1 MEYVCYRRRVAAVK
15 LLVSMLGLA
24 GAAGL
29 IYVALYGSVSLS
41 VRIAAWAAALI
52 GIGYF
57 GSNLVLSFLALI
69 RPRNIL
75 FHYDESAVWNEG
87 AQPVPWA
94 QVKEITAEGARV
106 GILFK
111 PEFPKFLL
119 RLEDGSRIEIRTYNA
134 MTEHEMNEWTRRMRE
149 RKQAHD
155 IAANGHNLRR
165 DVSPVQCT

>member
-1 MEYVCYRRRVAAVK
+1 MEYVCYRRPVAAVK

-29 IYVALYGSVSLS
+29 IYGALYGSVSLS
-41 VRIAAWAAALI
+41 VRIAAWAAALT
-52 GIGYF
+52 GIGWC

-69 RPRNIL
+69 RPGNVL
-75 FHYDESAVWNEG
+75 FYYDESAVWSDG
-87 AQPVPWA
+87 DQPVPWA
-94 QVKEITAEGARV
+94 QVKEITAEGAHV

-111 PEFPKFLL
+111 PEFAKFLL

-134 MTEHEMNEWTRRMRE
+134 MTEREMKEWARRMRE

-155 IAANGHNLRR
+155 TAVSSHRLRP
-165 DVSPVQCT
+165 DTPPVQCT